1 LTDETDN
8 KAGKLKKGG
17 QMRTGVKTLFPLL
30 LALALLAGCKEVAGN
45 DRRSSAASVEKTS
58 PTPIEVESRKNG
70 YLHTDDDSATFI
82 QWAKAERQIKGQMQ
96 VLDVT
101 RDGKTDSSSY
111 SFEGVFDSDNLS
123 LTFRGRHQTSLE
135 GITVTGTLKGDALTL
150 VWPQSNGTLLTQE
163 LRPASVAEYND
174 AAHILQERAR
184 EIVAASEEDARL
196 AAAARV
202 EAARLAAEKHAVV
215 EAQNKVAGAA
225 ESLRS
230 AVRELPGAD
239 FYADALRSY
248 GETWRRMKEAR
259 AELLAESRKPLTSHQ
274 LGKVERKLGMVSQHF
289 GNIES
294 RRGSFESRLSS
305 ANTRIRDTE
314 EEIARLQTAF
324 AQLQK
329 AVAAN
334 TTGAPR
340 GALTAEFIAKAVE
353 SSRSEINKAVAARD
367 VAKSRAAAYD
377 KQAADLYRQAEAF
390 VKTLKPRG
398 RDKRRK

>member
-1 LTDETDN
+1 LTDEAD
-8 KAGKLKKGG
+8 KAVKSKKGG
-17 QMRTGVKTLFPLL
+17 QMRTCVKTLFPLL
-30 LALALLAGCKEVAGN
+30 LALALLAGCREVAGN
-45 DRRSSAASVEKTS
+45 DRRSSAASVENTS
-58 PTPIEVESRKNG
+58 PTPIEVESRKTG

-82 QWAKAERQIKGQMQ
+82 QWAKADRQIEGQMQ
-96 VLDVT
+96 VLDVN

-111 SFEGVFDSDNLS
+111 SFEGVFDGDNLS

-150 VWPQSNGTLLTQE
+150 VWPQSNGTLLTQKF
-163 LRPASVAEYND
+163 RPASVAEYND
-174 AAHILQERAR
+174 AAHTLQERAR
-184 EIVAASEEDARL
+184 EIGAASEEAARL
-196 AAAARV
+196 AEAARV
-202 EAARLAAEKHAVV
+202 EAARLAAEKRAVV
-215 EAQNKVAGAA
+215 EAQNKVTGAA
-225 ESLRS
+225 GSLRN

-274 LGKVERKLGMVSQHF
+274 LGKVERKLDIVSQSL

-294 RRGSFESRLSS
+294 SRGSFESRLSS

-329 AVAAN
+329 VVAAN

-340 GALTAEFIAKAVE
+340 GAVTAEHIAKAVE
-353 SSRSEINKAVAARD
+353 YARFEINKAAAARD
-367 VAKSRAAAYD
+367 SAKSRAAAYD
-377 KQAADLYRQAEAF
+377 KHAADLYRQAEAF
-390 VKTLKPRG
+390 VKTLKPTARG
-398 RDKRRK
+398 KRRN

>member
-1 LTDETDN
+1 MTSAT
-8 KAGKLKKGG
+8 
-17 QMRTGVKTLFPLL
+17 KTMFPLL

-45 DRRSSAASVEKTS
+45 NSRSSAAGAEKTS
-58 PTPIEVESRKNG
+58 PTPIETENRKTG

-96 VLDVT
+96 VLDVN

-111 SFEGVFDSDNLS
+111 SFEGVFDGDNLS
-123 LTFRGRHQTSLE
+123 LTFRGRHQTFLE
-135 GITVTGTLKGDALTL
+135 GVTVTGTLKGNALTL

-174 AAHILQERAR
+174 AAHILQERAG
-184 EIVAASEEDARL
+184 EIVAASE
-196 AAAARV
+196 
-202 EAARLAAEKHAVV
+202 EAARLAAEKRAVV
-215 EAQNKVAGAA
+215 EAQNKVTGAA
-225 ESLRS
+225 ESLRN

-239 FYADALRSY
+239 FYADALGSY

-274 LGKVERKLGMVSQHF
+274 LGKVEHKLDILSQRL
-289 GNIES
+289 GDIES

-314 EEIARLQTAF
+314 EGIARLQTAY

-340 GALTAEFIAKAVE
+340 GAVTAEYIAKSVE
-353 SSRSEINKAVAARD
+353 SARSQINKAVVARNA
-367 VAKSRAAAYD
+367 AKSRAAAYD
-377 KQAADLYRQAEAF
+377 KQAADLYQQADAF
-390 VKTLKPRG
+390 VKTLKPTR
-398 RDKRRK
+398 RDKRRN

>member
-1 LTDETDN
+1 MT
-8 KAGKLKKGG
+8 
-17 QMRTGVKTLFPLL
+17 TGAKTLFPLL

-45 DRRSSAASVEKTS
+45 NPRSSSAGAEKTS
-58 PTPIEVESRKNG
+58 PTPIEVESRKTG

-82 QWAKAERQIKGQMQ
+82 QWAKAEREIKGQMQ
-96 VLDVT
+96 VLDVN

-111 SFEGVFDSDNLS
+111 SFEGVFDGDNLS
-123 LTFRGRHQTSLE
+123 LTFRGRHQTFLE
-135 GITVTGTLKGDALTL
+135 GVTVTGILKGDALTL

-184 EIVAASEEDARL
+184 EIVATSEEAARL
-196 AAAARV
+196 AAAARA
-202 EAARLAAEKHAVV
+202 EAARLAAEKRAVV
-215 EAQNKVAGAA
+215 ESQNKVTGAA
-225 ESLRS
+225 ESLRN

-248 GETWRRMKEAR
+248 GETWGRMKEAR

-274 LGKVERKLGMVSQHF
+274 LEKVERKLGIVSQHW

-294 RRGSFESRLSS
+294 HRGSFESRLSS

-340 GALTAEFIAKAVE
+340 GAVKSEFIAKAVE
-353 SSRSEINKAVAARD
+353 SARSEINKAVAARD

-390 VKTLKPRG
+390 VKTLKPTG
-398 RDKRRK
+398 RDKRRN

>member
-1 LTDETDN
+1 MTS
-8 KAGKLKKGG
+8 AI
-17 QMRTGVKTLFPLL
+17 KTLVLL
-30 LALALLAGCKEVAGN
+30 PLALALLAGCKDVAGN
-45 DRRSSAASVEKTS
+45 DTRSSTAGAEKTS
-58 PTPIEVESRKNG
+58 PTPIEAESRKTG

-96 VLDVT
+96 VLDVN

-111 SFEGVFDSDNLS
+111 SFEGVFDGDNLS
-123 LTFRGRHQTSLE
+123 LTFRGRQQTFLE
-135 GITVTGTLKGDALTL
+135 GTTVTGTLKGDALTL

-184 EIVAASEEDARL
+184 EIGAASEEAARL

-202 EAARLAAEKHAVV
+202 EAARLAAEKRAVV
-215 EAQNKVAGAA
+215 DAQNKVAGAA
-225 ESLRS
+225 ESLRNTVS
-230 AVRELPGAD
+230 ELPGAD

-259 AELLAESRKPLTSHQ
+259 AELLAESRKPLTSDQ
-274 LGKVERKLGMVSQHF
+274 LGNVKDKLGIVSQRLE
-289 GNIES
+289 NIES
-294 RRGSFESRLSS
+294 LRGNFESRLNS

-314 EEIARLQTAF
+314 GEIARLQTAF

-334 TTGAPR
+334 TTGEPR
-340 GALTAEFIAKAVE
+340 ATITAEHMAKAVE
-353 SSRSEINKAVAARD
+353 SARSEINKTVAARD
-367 VAKSRAAAYD
+367 SAKSRAAAYD
-377 KQAADLYRQAEAF
+377 KQAADLRRQAEAF
-390 VKTLKPRG
+390 VKTLKPTG
-398 RDKRRK
+398 RNKRRN

>member
-1 LTDETDN
+1 MTSAT
-8 KAGKLKKGG
+8 
-17 QMRTGVKTLFPLL
+17 KTLFPIL
-30 LALALLAGCKEVAGN
+30 LALTLLAGCKEVAGN
-45 DRRSSAASVEKTS
+45 DTRSSAAGGEKPS
-58 PTPIEVESRKNG
+58 PTPIEVESRKTG

-96 VLDVT
+96 VLDVN

-111 SFEGVFDSDNLS
+111 SFEGVFDGDNLS
-123 LTFRGRHQTSLE
+123 LTFRGRHQTFLE

-174 AAHILQERAR
+174 AAYILQERAR
-184 EIVAASEEDARL
+184 EIGAASEEAARL

-202 EAARLAAEKHAVV
+202 EAARLAAEKRAVV
-215 EAQNKVAGAA
+215 EAQNKVTGAA
-225 ESLRS
+225 ESLRN
-230 AVRELPGAD
+230 AIRELAGAD

-259 AELLAESRKPLTSHQ
+259 TELLAESRKPLTSHQ
-274 LGKVERKLGMVSQHF
+274 LGKVERKLGIVSQCL

-305 ANTRIRDTE
+305 ANTRIRDAE

-340 GALTAEFIAKAVE
+340 GAVTAEHIAKAVE
-353 SSRSEINKAVAARD
+353 SARSEINKAVAVRD
-367 VAKSRAAAYD
+367 AAKSRAAAYD

-390 VKTLKPRG
+390 VKTLKPTG

>member
-1 LTDETDN
+1 MTSAT
-8 KAGKLKKGG
+8 
-17 QMRTGVKTLFPLL
+17 KTMFPLL

-45 DRRSSAASVEKTS
+45 NSRSSAAGAEKTS
-58 PTPIEVESRKNG
+58 PTPIETENRKTG

-96 VLDVT
+96 VLDVN

-111 SFEGVFDSDNLS
+111 SFEGVFDGDNLS
-123 LTFRGRHQTSLE
+123 LTFRGRHQTFLE
-135 GITVTGTLKGDALTL
+135 GVTVTGTLKGNALTL

-174 AAHILQERAR
+174 AAHILQERAG
-184 EIVAASEEDARL
+184 EIVAASEE
-196 AAAARV
+196 AARRAEAARA
-202 EAARLAAEKHAVV
+202 EAARLAAEKRAVV
-215 EAQNKVAGAA
+215 EVHNKVTGAA
-225 ESLRS
+225 ESLRN

-239 FYADALRSY
+239 FYADALGSY

-274 LGKVERKLGMVSQHF
+274 LGKVKNKLDILRQRLGD
-289 GNIES
+289 IES

-314 EEIARLQTAF
+314 EGIARLQTAY

-340 GALTAEFIAKAVE
+340 GAVTAEYIAKSVE
-353 SSRSEINKAVAARD
+353 SARSQINKAVVARNA
-367 VAKSRAAAYD
+367 AKSRAAAYD
-377 KQAADLYRQAEAF
+377 KQAADLYQQADAF
-390 VKTLKPRG
+390 VKTLKPTR
-398 RDKRRK
+398 RDKRRN